1 MWAIPYIH
9 SDLFGWVLFFA
20 GNFLALSFAVLFVLT
35 LADIWSLKPKRFGKK
50 CSPPAVRPAGNERKW
65 PEDREDRYR

>member
-35 LADIWSLKPKRFGKK
+35 LADIWSLKPKRFGK
-50 CSPPAVRPAGNERKW
+50 G
-65 PEDREDRYR
+65 